1 MRRIEN
7 ICIYC
12 GSSHGRLPAYA
23 EAARAL
29 ARSLV
34 KRNIGLVYGGAGVG
48 IMGVVADQVLQLGGR
63 AVGVIPEAL
72 VRKEVA
78 HQRLTELHV
87 TQSMHERKTLM
98 AELSDAF
105 ISLPGGLG
113 TIEETAEMATWAQLG
128 IHRKPSGLLNVAG
141 YFDGLLA
148 FLDHAV
154 QEGFLSPA
162 NKALFVESTTVDGI
176 LDAVAAYAPPHAER
190 WITRDET

>member
-1 MRRIEN
+1 MQMNRI
-7 ICIYC
+7 CVFC
-12 GSSHGRLPAYA
+12 GSSDGARTVYLECAR
-23 EAARAL
+23 EMGRAL
-29 ARSLV
+29 AARG
-34 KRNIGLVYGGAGVG
+34 IGLVYGGGRVGLMGALADEVLAGG
-48 IMGVVADQVLQLGGR
+48 GQVT
-63 AVGVIPEAL
+63 GVIPIGL
-72 VRKEVA
+72 QVREVA
-78 HQRLTELHV
+78 HDRLTELRIV
-87 TQSMHERKTLM
+87 DSMHERKALM

>member
-1 MRRIEN
+1 
-7 ICIYC
+7 
-12 GSSHGRLPAYA
+12 
-23 EAARAL
+23 
-29 ARSLV
+29 
-34 KRNIGLVYGGAGVG
+34 
-48 IMGVVADQVLQLGGR
+48 
-63 AVGVIPEAL
+63 
-72 VRKEVA
+72 
-78 HQRLTELHV
+78 
-87 TQSMHERKTLM
+87 
-98 AELSDAF
+98 ELSDAF

>member
-1 MRRIEN
+1 MRMNRI
-7 ICIYC
+7 CVFC
-12 GSSHGRLPAYA
+12 GSSDGARPVYLECAR
-23 EAARAL
+23 EMGRAL
-29 ARSLV
+29 SARG
-34 KRNIGLVYGGAGVG
+34 IGLVYGGGRVGLMGALADEVLAAGGKV
-48 IMGVVADQVLQLGGR
+48 I
-63 AVGVIPEAL
+63 GVIPIGL
-72 VRKEVA
+72 KVREVA
-78 HQRLTELHV
+78 HESLTELRIV
-87 TQSMHERKTLM
+87 DSMHERKAQM

-162 NKALFVESTTVDGI
+162 NKALFVEGTTVDGI
-176 LDAVAAYAPPHAER
+176 LDAVTRYAPPHGER